1 MIDPDL
7 NYLVNLKAYPI
18 DQLDSEAGQE
28 LLTRAPRIME
38 EDALVEF
45 PHVLRSQAVMALA
58 DELIALE
65 SNAHRIDY
73 ISTPQY

>member
-7 NYLVNLKAYPI
+7 NYLVSLKTYPI

>member
-1 MIDPDL
+1 MSNPDL
-7 NYLVNLKAYPI
+7 NYFVNLEAYPI
-18 DQLDSEAGQE
+18 DRLDSEAGQE

-38 EDALVEF
+38 EDTLVEF
-45 PHVLRSQAVMALA
+45 PHFLRSQAVMALA

-65 SNAHRIDY
+65 SNADRIDY

>member
-18 DQLDSEAGQE
+18 DRLDSDAGQE

-38 EDALVEF
+38 EDALC
-45 PHVLRSQAVMALA
+45 
-58 DELIALE
+58 
-65 SNAHRIDY
+65 
-73 ISTPQY
+73 